1 MIDPPERPVP
11 EPESE
16 PDRDAEADPGENA
29 AETEAGLAAET
40 DEAAE
45 PDKAADAGV
54 ETSPARRRLRAAVAL
69 TLVAAIVIFGA
80 LGGARLGRVADGA
93 PRPSAHPSRLAAID
107 ANGALATTDA
117 GGGAV
122 VPYSVPGVRFEFP
135 AWSPDGTQVAAIGQ
149 GGDGFGVYVFAAP
162 ATSGSATNGTAT
174 SGSAAAGDP
183 RVVYR
188 SSDHP
193 PFYLYWA
200 PDSRQLTFLTT
211 EPGGIALR
219 VAPADGSAA
228 ATTIRTGAPLYW
240 DWVDAGHLLAHI
252 GGAGPEAF
260 LGRVGLD
267 GTADEP
273 ASNPPGGS
281 SSPGTFR
288 SPAMSR
294 DGRYRAYVT
303 AGGEAAEQIVIES
316 LQGSTS
322 QTLAISGTAAFG
334 FDPSGT
340 SLAYVA
346 PEKPAATPAPLPI
359 GPLRLIDA
367 TSGASRTL
375 LGGSVVAF
383 FWAPDGRTIATL
395 GVAGPDGGVQA
406 ATDRFV
412 PALARLARPRTASP
426 DAVNA
431 AAGIGVHL
439 SFVDVATATLRAQR
453 DVRVSDTF
461 VNQIL
466 PFFDQYALSHRFW
479 SPDSASLALPLVA
492 AGGGDQLVV
501 IPADGSAPHPIPDRV
516 IGFWSP

>member
-1 MIDPPERPVP
+1 MIDPPEGAVP

-16 PDRDAEADPGENA
+16 RDRDAEADPGE
-29 AETEAGLAAET
+29 LAAET
-40 DEAAE
+40 DPAAE
-45 PDKAADAGV
+45 PDEADEAADAGV

-80 LGGARLGRVADGA
+80 LGGARLGRVADDA
-93 PRPSAHPSRLAAID
+93 PRPAAHPSRLAAID

-117 GGGAV
+117 GGGTV
-122 VPYSVPGVRFEFP
+122 VPYSVPGVRFDFP

-149 GGDGFGVYVFAAP
+149 GDDGFGVYVFAAP
-162 ATSGSATNGTAT
+162 ATSGTAT
-174 SGSAAAGDP
+174 SGSAAAGEP

-219 VAPADGSAA
+219 VAPADGSAD

-252 GGAGPEAF
+252 GGTGPEAF

-267 GTADEP
+267 GTADDP

-303 AGGEAAEQIVIES
+303 TGGEAAEQIVIES

-346 PEKPAATPAPLPI
+346 PEQAAATPAPLPI

-395 GVAGPDGGVQA
+395 GVAGPGGGVQA

-412 PALARLARPRTASP
+412 PALARLARPRMMSP
-426 DAVNA
+426 DAIDTA
-431 AAGIGVHL
+431 AEIDIHL
-439 SFVDVATATLRAQR
+439 AFVDVATTTLRRQR

>member
-1 MIDPPERPVP
+1 MIDPPEGAVP
-11 EPESE
+11 EPESEPESE
-16 PDRDAEADPGENA
+16 PDRDPEADPGGFAADTDPA
-29 AETEAGLAAET
+29 AERDPAAET
-40 DEAAE
+40 DPGED
-45 PDKAADAGV
+45 PDEAADAGL
-54 ETSPARRRLRAAVAL
+54 EPSPARRRLRAAVAL
-69 TLVAAIVIFGA
+69 TLVVAIVIFGA
-80 LGGARLGRVADGA
+80 LGGARLGRVADDA
-93 PRPSAHPSRLAAID
+93 PRPAAHPSRLAAID
-107 ANGALATTDA
+107 ASGALATTDA
-117 GGGAV
+117 GGGTV
-122 VPYSVPGVRFEFP
+122 IPYSVPGVRFEFP

-162 ATSGSATNGTAT
+162 ATSGTG
-174 SGSAAAGDP
+174 AAGDP

-219 VAPADGSAA
+219 VAPADGSAD
-228 ATTIRTGAPLYW
+228 ATTIRTGAPFYW

-267 GTADEP
+267 GTADDP
-273 ASNPPGGS
+273 ASNPPGGT

-316 LQGSTS
+316 LEGSAS

-346 PEKPAATPAPLPI
+346 PEKSAATPAPLPI

-383 FWAPDGRTIATL
+383 FWSPDGRTIATL

-412 PALARLARPRTASP
+412 PALARVAGPRMTSP
-426 DAVNA
+426 DAIDA
-431 AAGIGVHL
+431 AAGIGIHL
-439 SFVDVATATLRAQR
+439 AFVDVATATVRAQR

-501 IPADGSAPHPIPDRV
+501 IPADGSEPHPIPDRV

>member
-1 MIDPPERPVP
+1 MIDPPEGAVP

-16 PDRDAEADPGENA
+16 PDRDPEADPGA
-29 AETEAGLAAET
+29 FAAET
-40 DEAAE
+40 DPAAE
-45 PDKAADAGV
+45 PDDAADAGG

-69 TLVAAIVIFGA
+69 TLVAAVVVFGA
-80 LGGARLGRVADGA
+80 LGGARLGRVADEA
-93 PRPSAHPSRLAAID
+93 QRPAAHPSRLAAID
-107 ANGALATTDA
+107 ANGALATTDG

-122 VPYSVPGVRFEFP
+122 VPYSVPGVTFEFP

-149 GGDGFGVYVFAAP
+149 GGNGFGVYVFAAP
-162 ATSGSATNGTAT
+162 ATIGTAA
-174 SGSAAAGDP
+174 AAAGDP

-219 VAPADGSAA
+219 VAPADGSAD
-228 ATTIRTGAPLYW
+228 ATTIRTGAPFYW

-252 GGAGPEAF
+252 GGTGPEAF

-267 GTADEP
+267 GTADDP

-316 LQGSTS
+316 LEGSTS

-346 PEKPAATPAPLPI
+346 PEKSAATPAPLPI

-367 TSGASRTL
+367 RSGASRTL

-395 GVAGPDGGVQA
+395 GVGGPGGGVQA

-412 PALARLARPRTASP
+412 PALARLARPRTTSP
-426 DAVNA
+426 DAIDT
-431 AAGIGVHL
+431 AAGIGIHL
-439 SFVDVATATLRAQR
+439 AFVDVATATLRGQR

-479 SPDSASLALPLVA
+479 SPDSASLALPLTA

-501 IPADGSAPHPIPDRV
+501 IPADGSEPHPIPDRV